1 MLNCLPQ
8 RRPAPRRPLRP
19 RRKPGARRLRRG
31 NAENRNKEENKMN
44 TWQEKFGL
52 TPSEVEIASAVV
64 KGYSNR
70 KIAESFKISLHV
82 VMYRL
87 WKIADKLGVSTRS

>member
-1 MLNCLPQ
+1 
-8 RRPAPRRPLRP
+8 
-19 RRKPGARRLRRG
+19 
-31 NAENRNKEENKMN
+31 MN

-87 WKIADKLGVSTRS
+87 WKIADKLGVSTRSALLATLGNGPEEADEAGIAVKKPKSPNLDNGSAAASLDE